1 MKNKL
6 IPTAIVTIAVIA
18 TAVAGLVAS
27 RTLFAEDAEAS
38 PQVVLE
44 QVEAPSSTTATT
56 SIPEATSDVE
66 PEEPVET
73 TVAAPDRDIETEIAM
88 FISAFSEAHTNG
100 DLTFLLDTV
109 HPSIYEAF
117 GREAC
122 TDYTEATLGSITDMT
137 SLGAG
142 PELPFVLSNGAEE
155 LTFEH
160 SYSVAAQWTE
170 TPTDTTNVVTFHVVD
185 TDGTLTWLTTCGTN
199 ATES

>member
-1 MKNKL
+1 
-6 IPTAIVTIAVIA
+6 
-18 TAVAGLVAS
+18 
-27 RTLFAEDAEAS
+27 
-38 PQVVLE
+38 
-44 QVEAPSSTTATT
+44 
-56 SIPEATSDVE
+56 
-66 PEEPVET
+66 
-73 TVAAPDRDIETEIAM
+73 
-88 FISAFSEAHTNG
+88 
-100 DLTFLLDTV
+100 
-109 HPSIYEAF
+109 
-117 GREAC
+117 
-122 TDYTEATLGSITDMT
+122 MT